1 MKRYPLFMSKNN
13 LYLTCPGYQS
23 NIRISYN
30 LCQNFND
37 LFLGKYDG
45 ETDGSMGWNV
55 CSLCG
60 SLQFYP
66 GTIYSAPTSLPSIS
80 EQAASKY
87 HQEWPCNP
95 LPKGDKKSDHR

>member
-45 ETDGSMGWNV
+45 ETDGSMG
-55 CSLCG
+55 
-60 SLQFYP
+60 
-66 GTIYSAPTSLPSIS
+66 
-80 EQAASKY
+80 
-87 HQEWPCNP
+87 
-95 LPKGDKKSDHR
+95 